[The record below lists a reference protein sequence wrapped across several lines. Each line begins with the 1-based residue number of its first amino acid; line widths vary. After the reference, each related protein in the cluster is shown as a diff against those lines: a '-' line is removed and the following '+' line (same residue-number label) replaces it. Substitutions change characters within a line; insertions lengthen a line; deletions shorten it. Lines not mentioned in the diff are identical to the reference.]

1 MSDAG
6 KAARDAMLGLMKTCA
21 KLKIPFYHFLGN
33 RFAVRE
39 AQPVEKLPTLVRLA
53 AA

>member
-21 KLKIPFYHFLGN
+21 KLKISFYRFLGD
-33 RFAVRE
+33 RFTVQDAPYV
-39 AQPVEKLPTLVRLA
+39 QKLPTLVRLA
-53 AA
+53 AT